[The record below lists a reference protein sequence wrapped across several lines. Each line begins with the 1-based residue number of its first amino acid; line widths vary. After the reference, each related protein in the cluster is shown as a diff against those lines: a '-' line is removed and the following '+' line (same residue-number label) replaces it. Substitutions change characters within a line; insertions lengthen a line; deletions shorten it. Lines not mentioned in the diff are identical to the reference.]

1 MESFAIEFF
10 IWFVI
15 VLVIFYVV
23 NEKVGL
29 KRFASIIVAFL
40 IASIIIFFVYQGNLL
55 SEVFITATFLI
66 LALFGLS
73 AVLRSTR
80 TLEVKG

>member
-1 MESFAIEFF
+1 MLEFF

-15 VLVIFYVV
+15 VLIVFYIV
-23 NEKVGL
+23 NEYVFL
-29 KRFASIIVAFL
+29 KRFASVIVAFL
-40 IASIIIFFVYQGNLL
+40 IASIIVFFVFQGDLL
-55 SEVFITATFLI
+55 SEVFITSTFLI

-80 TLEVKG
+80 ESNSTK